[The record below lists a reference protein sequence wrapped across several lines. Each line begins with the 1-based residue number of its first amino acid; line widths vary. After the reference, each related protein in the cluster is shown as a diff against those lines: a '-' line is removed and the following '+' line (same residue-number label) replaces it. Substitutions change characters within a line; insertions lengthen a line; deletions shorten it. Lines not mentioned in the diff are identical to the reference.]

1 MKKIVLSVAV
11 FAISLSTAFS
21 QEFKPKEKEFALGVG
36 LTDFKSFSLVN
47 GISGRYFHKSDLAFR
62 ASFYIDRVS
71 NAKYEYVV
79 GTNEENGYNINNIMN
94 LTFGLGL
101 EKHFDGTDR
110 LDPYIGADI
119 LLGMFSDDREI
130 KNVIGEIT
138 TVEKTNSNFGVR
150 LLAGADFYIF
160 PKVYLGTEF
169 GITYNSNTMGETI
182 ETVGDN
188 PSTVTKYDDFFPEST
203 IDTRIG
209 AQGAIRVG
217 FRF

>member
-62 ASFYIDRVS
+62 ASFYIDRES
-71 NAKYEYVV
+71 NANYLHDAITDADAGYE
-79 GTNEENGYNINNIMN
+79 INNTMN

-119 LLGMFSDDREI
+119 LVGMSSNDWEYKDRFGDI
-130 KNVIGEIT
+130 K

-182 ETVGDN
+182 TTEGNNT
-188 PSTVTKYDDFFPEST
+188 TTKKYDGSFPEST